1 MHDALLV
8 GVLQCGCGLPADLG
22 HESPEIPAE
31 RRPVIR
37 VLQLAVERAAV
48 DELHREIERAL
59 IIADLVHR
67 HDVVVPEACRRL
79 SFVEETADVPAIEGG
94 TAGEHLQGDGSLE
107 PFVEGLV
114 DDPHAASA
122 DLSDDSMAADAF
134 RTHRRLGDIWNNA
147 MQAKQSLEAGPQS
160 FRVVWM
166 AGQHVFHGRR
176 VSPAES
182 LSEVVNDGEQLLVSH
197 AGGLCRVSRAPIPAP
212 ASRASGGPLR
222 CGPCWLPPRRMR
234 GPGMSGA

>member
-166 AGQHVFHGRR
+166 TGQHVFHRR
-176 VSPAES
+176 GDSPAEL
-182 LSEVVNDGEQLLVSH
+182 LSEVVNDGEQLVVSH
-197 AGGLCRVSRAPIPAP
+197 AGGFRGVSRALIPAP
-212 ASRASGGPLR
+212 ASTASAGPLR